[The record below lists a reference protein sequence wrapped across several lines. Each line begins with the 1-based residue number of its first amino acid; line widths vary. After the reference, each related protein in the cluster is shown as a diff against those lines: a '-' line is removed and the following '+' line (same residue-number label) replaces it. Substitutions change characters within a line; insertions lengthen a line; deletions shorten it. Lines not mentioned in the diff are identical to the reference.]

1 MMAWSMKSDR
11 ELIVLTRAQLGVD
24 TIATKMK
31 ASSRAV
37 LKAARRVGAGFRH
50 GSESVDKSKSDAALR
65 TTCLNCNASACR
77 GPPSGGLWLNVPLVH
92 ASVISTYLAKI
103 ASDPLLAF
111 FERLVWRGTVSA
123 NGNEID

>member
-1 MMAWSMKSDR
+1 LLQGGFEGRKTAWRRLPARKAKA
-11 ELIVLTRAQLGVD
+11 LTKAKATRALG
-24 TIATKMK
+24 A
-31 ASSRAV
+31 
-37 LKAARRVGAGFRH
+37 
-50 GSESVDKSKSDAALR
+50 
-65 TTCLNCNASACR
+65 TCLNRNASACR